1 MTVTDQRKPGRV
13 QRALSAYTMDEQGR
27 VHVDEDALLSLLVT
41 RTYPLVDLHIR
52 TRAQGGDGRTVE
64 AYAAVFNVESEIQDQ
79 DGHYLERND
88 AHAFDKT
95 LASRQ
100 GRDVFCLY
108 NHGRT
113 LLGTPSDMWSVPLG
127 EVLNVRA
134 DSKGLLTLTRYNT
147 DDASQRILEAI
158 RSGSVKG
165 MSYTGVFLQSDP
177 APDSRFGEYMPNER
191 GDLTV
196 VTRKEIALIEYGPTP
211 IPAFAEAAIVG
222 VRTREVIRMAG
233 KKKYGNDDEGDDTI
247 DSGGAAKKPA
257 PGSASNDT
265 VDSGGAAKKPGNN
278 DQPADDDTIDTN
290 EKKPKKN
297 RANKKKKVP
306 GSADDTSI
314 MARAEEGD
322 DEDESSRS
330 DEGDGDESERA
341 DGSWDG
347 PAAMAKAA
355 KSSDPAAALNSICAG
370 KRAGDPSTE
379 AAHAL
384 PHHDTA
390 GGPPNAAGVSAALG
404 RLDQTEGLTNK
415 AEARSHLEAHQKQL
429 SGSKP
434 GTKET
439 SSSGRDPAAGK
450 STSREAGNGTG
461 SSRSPGPQAHPDS
474 KTGTN
479 TRSKNM
485 GDRMTVSERHE
496 RVAEIKNRL
505 LEIDREYTGEALPET
520 TRSEWDDLLAEKLVH
535 ERSIKDAESRRSLLE
550 QIAGDEDK
558 GESIEEGRPGYGED
572 HTSARAGFA
581 DRQGK
586 SGPAFKRDYSYVWD
600 VQGLRSRAKSVDELP
615 SLYRDCAMRAVEISA
630 FPGKVLSRETAQERI
645 ERLLYEVDNERG
657 DLARRLL
664 TTGSPLYDRAF
675 GKMLAAQSINGL
687 TTEESRALALGTD
700 SAGGFAVPFQL
711 DPTILLTSNGAI
723 NPLRQIARV
732 EQITGKEWDGVT
744 TQGVTVSRVAEA
756 TEATDGTPTLA
767 QPTVRTTRV
776 QGFIPFN
783 IELDVSWGAL
793 RAQMTR
799 LLMDAK
805 DVEEATAFITG
816 NGTAPNANGIITTLA
831 TTSYVNTA
839 ATATL
844 AIADLYALENSMAP
858 RFRQQSAYLASKTI
872 YNKFRVLFQAQ
883 ASAAGDSW
891 VRPSAGTP
899 ASFNGYD
906 AYEASAMATATTS
919 NSKVL
924 LQGDFQQFLIVDRV
938 GMGIELIPHLF
949 GASSRFPTGQRGI
962 LAIWFNNSKVLV
974 DNAFRLLN
982 ML

>member
-1 MTVTDQRKPGRV
+1 MTVTDQRRPGRV
-13 QRALSAYTMDEQGR
+13 QRALSAYTMDGQGR
-27 VHVDEDALLSLLVT
+27 VHVDPDALASLLVT
-41 RTYPLVDLHIR
+41 RTYPLMDLHVR
-52 TRAQGGDGRTVE
+52 TRAEGGDGRTVD

-88 AHAFDKT
+88 PHAFDKT

-127 EVLNVRA
+127 EVLDVRA
-134 DSKGLLTLTRYNT
+134 DSKGLLTSTRYNT

-222 VRTREVIRMAG
+222 VRTREVIRMTG
-233 KKKYGNDDEGDDTI
+233 KKKYSDDSGDDENDTI
-247 DSGGAAKKPA
+247 DSGGPAKKPS
-257 PGSASNDT
+257 PGSATNDT
-265 VDSGGAAKKPGNN
+265 IDSGGPAKKPKND
-278 DQPADDDTIDTN
+278 DQPDDDDTIDTN

-297 RANKKKKVP
+297 RGKKKP
-306 GSADDTSI
+306 PAEADDTSI
-314 MARAEEGD
+314 MARSDED

-330 DEGDGDESERA
+330 GDGDGEESERA
-341 DGSWDG
+341 GGSWDG
-347 PAAMAKAA
+347 HAAMAKAA
-355 KSSDPAAALNSICAG
+355 SSSDPAAALNSICAG
-370 KRAGDPSTE
+370 KRSGDPKTE

-384 PHHDTA
+384 PHHDTP
-390 GGPPNAAGVSAALG
+390 GGPPNPKGVAAALG

-415 AEARSHLEAHQKQL
+415 AEARAHLEAHQRAL
-429 SGSKP
+429 SGGKP

-461 SSRSPGPQAHPDS
+461 TSRNTGPQAHP
-474 KTGTN
+474 GTQGRDN

-505 LEIDREYTGEALPET
+505 LEIDREYTGEALPES

-550 QIAGDEDK
+550 QIAGDDDKSEGVED
-558 GESIEEGRPGYGED
+558 RAGYGQEPA
-572 HTSARAGFA
+572 ARSAGFA

-600 VQGLRSRAKSVDELP
+600 VQGLRQRAKSVDELP
-615 SLYRDCAMRAVEISA
+615 QLYRDCAMRAVEISA
-630 FPGKVLSRETAQERI
+630 FPTKLLSRENAQERI

-664 TTGSPLYDRAF
+664 VTGSPLYDRAF
-675 GKMLAAQSINGL
+675 GKMLAAQSVNGL

-723 NPLRQIARV
+723 NPLRQLARV

-756 TEATDGTPTLA
+756 TEASDGTPTLA

-805 DVEEATAFITG
+805 DVEEASSFITG
-816 NGTAPNANGIITTLA
+816 NGTAPNANGVITTLA
-831 TTSYVNTA
+831 TTSYVLTA

-844 AIADLYALENSMAP
+844 AIADLYSLENAMAP

-919 NSKVL
+919 NSLVL

-974 DNAFRLLN
+974 DNAFRLLK